1 MKSTSIDI
9 SLLENALLA
18 IEKVLAHADTELREG
33 PCPAL
38 ARPMPL
44 DAFDGACPS
53 DTQRFRSS
61 AAQSAVNICL
71 SAAAAL
77 VDVSKALMSAPGDR
91 SADDLEREWQALVT
105 HTRIASRCA
114 HRAALIMAEQD
125 DALSARGIDA
135 APAREAQ
142 ALSLAH

>member
-9 SLLENALLA
+9 ALLENALLA

-33 PCPAL
+33 PCPGL
-38 ARPMPL
+38 ARNMPL
-44 DAFDGACPS
+44 DVCDGACQ
-53 DTQRFRSS
+53 TEAQRFRSS
-61 AAQSAVNICL
+61 AAQSAVNISL

-91 SADDLEREWQALVT
+91 SPDDLKREWQALVT
-105 HTRIASRCA
+105 HTQIASRCA
-114 HRAALIMAEQD
+114 HRAALIMAAQD
-125 DALSARGIDA
+125 DALSARGIEA
-135 APAREAQ
+135 VPAKEAQ